1 MRVVAKER
9 VFTKDILRYGTEKE
23 TVYDEIMPNGTHLVI
38 FYIVY
43 KGVQYQITE
52 RDGKV
57 EERRGENGVR
67 RYY

>member
-1 MRVVAKER
+1 MSRKYVT
-9 VFTKDILRYGTEKE
+9 TKDILRYGTGKE
-23 TVYDEIMPNGTHLVI
+23 TVYDEIMPNGTHMVI

-43 KGVQYQITE
+43 KGVQYQIVE

>member
-1 MRVVAKER
+1 MRIN
-9 VFTKDILRYGTEKE
+9 TKDILRYGTEKE

-43 KGVQYQITE
+43 KGVRYQITE

-57 EERRGENGVR
+57 EERRSKNGGVR